1 MSYKTILLHV
11 HACPQ
16 LERRI
21 GFAAALAKRF
31 DAHLDGAAMSG
42 ISRFAHRDHAT
53 MQDGGKLAQAIAS
66 AAAEARAALQRFSAQ
81 CAAEGLRAFTP
92 RLVDDDWAGGLVAQ
106 ASYAD
111 LLIVGQTDPQAR
123 AFPADDE
130 LPGYVA
136 VHCTRPVLVLPC
148 AGQPAQPTRQA
159 LLAWDGSM
167 EATRAVS
174 AALPL
179 LKKMDGLA
187 IAIFDAGQEAAAH
200 GEVPGADIALY
211 LARHGIRAEVLPPQ
225 TGSGD
230 VGAGLLALAASVQAE
245 LLVMGCYGHSRFREF
260 VLGGVS
266 RTVLER
272 MHLPVLMAH

>member
-16 LERRI
+16 LEQRI
-21 GFAAALAKRF
+21 RFAAELAGRF
-31 DAHLDGAAMSG
+31 GAHLDGVALSG

-53 MQDGGKLAQAIAS
+53 MQDGGKLAHAIAS
-66 AAAEARAALQRFSAQ
+66 AAAEAKAALQRFSAQ
-81 CAAEGLRAFTP
+81 CAAEGLTAFTP
-92 RLVDDDWAGGLVAQ
+92 RLVNDDWAGGLVAQ

-136 VHCTRPVLVLPC
+136 IHAPRPVLVLPH
-148 AGQPAQPTRQA
+148 ASPPVQPVHQA

-179 LKKMDGLA
+179 LKKMDSLA
-187 IAIFDAGQEAAAH
+187 IAIFDCGQEAAAH
-200 GEVPGADIALY
+200 GPQPGADIALY
-211 LARHGIRAEVLPPQ
+211 LARHGIRADVLPPRP
-225 TGSGD
+225 GSGD
-230 VGAGLLALAASVQAE
+230 VGAGLLALAGAVQAE
-245 LLVMGCYGHSRFREF
+245 LLVMGCYGHSRLREF

-266 RTVLER
+266 RTVLEQMR
-272 MHLPVLMAH
+272 LPVLMAH